1 MKPKF
6 LRRALCAAL
15 VFSLASAA
23 IAADASL
30 NQKSDIET
38 TAVKAARLL
47 DVKSGKI
54 VNNPIVLVSKGK
66 ITDLGQD
73 IVIPLGAKQ
82 IDLGDVT
89 LMPGMIDAHTHLL
102 QNLSFETSARIR
114 ESGSMV
120 HTLSTMSEVKR
131 ALLGATMAREDLMSG
146 ITTVRDLGNS
156 GTNADVDLR
165 DAINQS
171 WIQGPRMLVSTRA
184 LAPIGGQFNKL
195 TKATHS
201 LIDKEYAVISGPEEA
216 RKAVRSAIFDGADV
230 IKVIVDAESRL
241 LTLEEL
247 QMIVNEAHRVGIK
260 VAAHAGTE
268 PAGMLAAQ
276 AGVDSIEHGYGISD
290 ELLKL
295 MAKKNIAMVPTDF
308 PAWYY
313 LGKSSEKEIGE
324 SDQQRLNMFKYVE
337 KLAAERIARIKA
349 AGVRIVFGSD
359 SYYQAGNL
367 TRGQSS
373 LLPLRVYAM
382 AGLSPA
388 EVIRTT
394 TIHAAELLGWDKK
407 IGSLEK
413 SKIADIIA
421 VPGNPLD
428 NLLVLEQVKFVMKD
442 GVVVKP

>member
-1 MKPKF
+1 MKSKILSRVLCTF
-6 LRRALCAAL
+6 LAIT
-15 VFSLASAA
+15 FTSLANAA
-23 IAADASL
+23 GFMALS
-30 NQKSDIET
+30 T
-38 TAVKAARLL
+38 TDTEITVLKAARLL

-54 VNNPIVLVSKGK
+54 VNNPIVLVSKGE
-66 ITDLGQD
+66 ITEVGQN
-73 IVIPLGAKQ
+73 IIIPSGAKL

-120 HTLSTMSEVKR
+120 HTISTMSDAKR

-165 DAINQS
+165 DAINKA

-195 TKATHS
+195 TKESHA

-241 LTLEEL
+241 LTPEEL

-268 PAGMLAAQ
+268 QAGLLAAH
-276 AGVDSIEHGYGISD
+276 AGVDSIEHAYGISD

-295 MAKKNIAMVPTDF
+295 MAKKNIAMVATDF

-313 LGKSSEKEIGE
+313 LGKANEKEVSE
-324 SDQQRLNMFKYVE
+324 SEQTRLNMFKYGE
-337 KLAAERIARIKA
+337 KDAAERIRKAKA
-349 AGVRIVFGSD
+349 AGVRIVLGSD
-359 SYYQAGNL
+359 SYYQAGIL

-373 LLPLRVYAM
+373 LLPLRIYAM

-388 EVIRTT
+388 EVIRTA
-394 TIHAAELLGWDKK
+394 TIHAAELLGWGNK

-421 VPGNPLD
+421 VPGNPLE
-428 NLLVLEQVKFVMKD
+428 NLQVLEQVKFVMKN
-442 GVVVKP
+442 GLVVKP